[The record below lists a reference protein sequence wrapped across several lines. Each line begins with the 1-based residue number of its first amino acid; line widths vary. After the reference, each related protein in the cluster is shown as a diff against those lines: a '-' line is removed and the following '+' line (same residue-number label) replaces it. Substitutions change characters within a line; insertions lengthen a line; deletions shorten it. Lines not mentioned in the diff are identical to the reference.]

1 MWGWLTQRQKNNIF
15 AAISEYGLC
24 VLTNWLLPDFYL
36 SHILVLKGKRWFWD
50 DRLTICL
57 NLPQRHFWAL
67 SDVLLFCAIATRVFH
82 YSDLKQENQHESKEA
97 KRSILPRLP
106 QPYALLPTTTPRKP
120 KTQYEAL
127 ACKRRTDQGTKELP
141 PKRSTPGVFCLPT
154 LQAFQTDLG
163 SVDRKPIDQLTRHWR
178 LRKLSWKGVSELI
191 LRWRKRKVK
200 SRRTEIFRKT

>member
-1 MWGWLTQRQKNNIF
+1 MRF
-15 AAISEYGLC
+15 AAIYEYGLC

-57 NLPQRHFWAL
+57 NLSQWHFWSL
-67 SDVLLFCAIATRVFH
+67 SDVLLFFAIATRVFH
-82 YSDLKQENQHESKEA
+82 YSDLKQENQRESKEA

-127 ACKRRTDQGTKELP
+127 AWKRRTDQGTKELS
-141 PKRSTPGVFCLPT
+141 PKRSTPGVFCVLFFWFLFCPPT
-154 LQAFQTDLG
+154 LQAFRIDLG
-163 SVDRKPIDQLTRHWR
+163 SDDRKPIDRLTRD
-178 LRKLSWKGVSELI
+178 
-191 LRWRKRKVK
+191 
-200 SRRTEIFRKT
+200 

>member
-1 MWGWLTQRQKNNIF
+1 MVYRTIAEIVFWEFDSIIMQNLSNILPLF
-15 AAISEYGLC
+15 CTPTWPSHHVSENQEYGLC

-57 NLPQRHFWAL
+57 SLPQRHFWAL
-67 SDVLLFCAIATRVFH
+67 SDVLLVFAIATRVFH
-82 YSDLKQENQHESKEA
+82 YSDLKQENQRESKEA
-97 KRSILPRLP
+97 KRSVLPRLP

-127 ACKRRTDQGTKELP
+127 AWKRRTDQGTKELP
-141 PKRSTPGVFCLPT
+141 PKRSTPGGFCLPT

-163 SVDRKPIDQLTRHWR
+163 SVDRKPIDQLTRH
-178 LRKLSWKGVSELI
+178 
-191 LRWRKRKVK
+191 
-200 SRRTEIFRKT
+200 